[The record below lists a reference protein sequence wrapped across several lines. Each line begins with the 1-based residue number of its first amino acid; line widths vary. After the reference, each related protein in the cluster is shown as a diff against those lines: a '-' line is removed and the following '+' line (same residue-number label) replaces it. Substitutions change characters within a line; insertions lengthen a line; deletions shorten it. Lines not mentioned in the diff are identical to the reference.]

1 MYFGL
6 YQMPTQYRDL
16 DAYPHECAERGPGLW
31 ASLAT
36 WLGSLIHIDAVM
48 AEPRLVP
55 IRAQKSRT
63 KGENRISPICM

>member
-16 DAYPHECAERGPGLW
+16 DAYPHECAQRGPGLW
-31 ASLAT
+31 AGLAA

-48 AEPRLVP
+48 TQPRLVP
-55 IRAQKSRT
+55 IRASR
-63 KGENRISPICM
+63 GASENRISPICM

>member
-31 ASLAT
+31 ASLAA
-36 WLGSLIHIDAVM
+36 WLGIDAVM

-55 IRAQKSRT
+55 IRVQTSRT
-63 KGENRISPICM
+63 KGETRISPICM